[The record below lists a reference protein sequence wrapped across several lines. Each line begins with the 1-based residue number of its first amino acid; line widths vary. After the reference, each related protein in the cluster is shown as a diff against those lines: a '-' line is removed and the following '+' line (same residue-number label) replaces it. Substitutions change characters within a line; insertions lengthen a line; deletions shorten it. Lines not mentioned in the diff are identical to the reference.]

1 MRSTSLPGP
10 PTESVGSAAVDA
22 SPEAVLAQL
31 EKILEEIVGDD
42 LMLDGPL
49 SMETSF
55 DDDLQLESIEF
66 VALSEELL
74 STYGEKVDFVSWMA
88 GMDLDQVISL
98 TAGQVVDFVVTS
110 LADPTP
116 AGHSQGA

>member
-1 MRSTSLPGP
+1 MPGQ
-10 PTESVGSAAVDA
+10 TTDTAGAAAVDT

-31 EKILEEIVGDD
+31 EQILTEVVGDD

-49 SMETSF
+49 SMDTSF
-55 DDDLQLESIEF
+55 SDDLQLESIEF

-74 STYGEKVDFVSWMA
+74 TTYGEKVDFVSWMSA
-88 GMDLDQVISL
+88 MDLDQVVSL

-110 LADPTP
+110 LSDPSP
-116 AGHSQGA
+116 AGAEA